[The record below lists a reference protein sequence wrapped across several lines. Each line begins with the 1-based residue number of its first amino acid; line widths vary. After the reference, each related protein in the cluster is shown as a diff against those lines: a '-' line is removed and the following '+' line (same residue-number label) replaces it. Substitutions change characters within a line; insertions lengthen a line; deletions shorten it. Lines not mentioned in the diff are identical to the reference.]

1 MDRRA
6 FVTGL
11 GAVLAAP
18 LGADAQQPG
27 RKLPQIG
34 FVQQGNPSD
43 VILLRIRAAFNEGL
57 REHGGHVDGQNIAI
71 EYRTG
76 DIEGLMSAARD
87 LVNRKVDLIV
97 AGGTPAGLAAQRATN
112 TIPIVVGA
120 MADPVADG
128 LVTSLA
134 HPGGNITG
142 TSFLAPALGP
152 KRLQLLKELIP
163 AVRRVAILLHRG
175 VYSERTMNDMV
186 KSIEAAAAGIDV
198 QVVNVTAPNDFKT
211 AFFAIA
217 NARAGAIMIFPSPM
231 FYVNYRQIV
240 DLASKHRLP
249 AMYVFREAVE
259 VGGLM
264 CYGANLPDLFR
275 QSAAYVDKI
284 LKGAKPA
291 DLPVE
296 QPTKFEL
303 VINLKTAKALGLTI
317 PPSLLLRADQVI
329 E

>member
-1 MDRRA
+1 MNRRA

-11 GAVLAAP
+11 GAVLFAP
-18 LGADAQQPG
+18 RAVDAQPTG
-27 RKLPQIG
+27 RGLPQVG
-34 FVQQGNPSD
+34 FLQQGNPSAE
-43 VILLRIRAAFNEGL
+43 ILLRIREAFKEGL

-71 EYRTG
+71 QYRTG
-76 DIEGLMSAARD
+76 DMEGLTSAAKD
-87 LVNRKVDLIV
+87 LVNSKVDVIV
-97 AGGTPAGLAAQRATN
+97 AGGTPAGLAARRATK

-128 LVTSLA
+128 LVASLA

-142 TSFLAPALGP
+142 VSFLAPALGP
-152 KRLQLLKELIP
+152 KRLQLLKEIVP
-163 AVRRVAILLHRG
+163 AVRRVAVLLHRG
-175 VYSERTMNDMV
+175 VYSERTMSDMV
-186 KSIEAAAAGIDV
+186 KSIEAAAAEIDV
-198 QVVNVTAPNDFKT
+198 QVVGVTAPNDFTT
-211 AFFAIA
+211 AFSAIA
-217 NARAGAIMIFPSPM
+217 YARAGAVMIFPSPM
-231 FYVNYRQIV
+231 FYANYRQIV

-264 CYGANLPDLFR
+264 SYGANLPDLFR
-275 QSAAYVDKI
+275 QSALYVDKI

-296 QPTKFEL
+296 QPSKFEL
-303 VINLKTAKALGLTI
+303 LINLKTAKALGLTI